1 MVFGVTARRSVHNH
15 AIHPY
20 CRASRFYLVRDK
32 MLRWYL
38 TVTSLSARYRV
49 NLNWNIIN
57 SLQTSCFL
65 IFNFII
71 AITGG
76 GGSDFLSSR
85 ILTSSEQF
93 SSFFNFFR
101 MRVSG
106 SRHIYSLLVES
117 LGLLY
122 YY

>member
-1 MVFGVTARRSVHNH
+1 M
-15 AIHPY
+15 
-20 CRASRFYLVRDK
+20 
-32 MLRWYL
+32 
-38 TVTSLSARYRV
+38 
-49 NLNWNIIN
+49 
-57 SLQTSCFL
+57 QTSCFL

-85 ILTSSEQF
+85 ILTSSEQI
-93 SSFFNFFR
+93 SFFYKLFR

-106 SRHIYSLLVES
+106 SRHIYSLLVVS

-122 YY
+122 